1 MIVESPDGHCS
12 ETDDMTD
19 TKGLIFDIKKYAI
32 HDGPG
37 IRTTVFLKGC
47 PLECWWCH
55 NPESR
60 SRVPQSRKKL
70 RPQKAMPLF
79 ADTPQ
84 LVGVRVST
92 GAVMEEIRKDVLF
105 YDQSGGGVTLSGGE
119 PLLQADFLKSLLK
132 ICRHENI
139 HTAVDTSGY
148 VDFNAF
154 EKILDFTDVFLYD
167 VKLIEDALHRKYT
180 GVSNRLI
187 LENLV
192 KLQEKNVALRVR
204 IPLIPAIT
212 DTESNLNAII
222 SFLKNETQYKE
233 IDLLPF
239 NQMGESK
246 YERLE
251 VECRTGS
258 LKMQSAEEIEEI
270 RMLFR
275 NEGFRVSA

>member
-1 MIVESPDGHCS
+1 M
-12 ETDDMTD
+12 
-19 TKGLIFDIKKYAI
+19 
-32 HDGPG
+32 
-37 IRTTVFLKGC
+37 
-47 PLECWWCH
+47 
-55 NPESR
+55 
-60 SRVPQSRKKL
+60 
-70 RPQKAMPLF
+70 F

-167 VKLIEDALHRKYT
+167 VKLIDDALHRKYT

-275 NEGFRVSA
+275 NKGFRVSA

>member
-1 MIVESPDGHCS
+1 MPNS
-12 ETDDMTD
+12 
-19 TKGLIFDIKKYAI
+19 GLIYDIKKYAI

-37 IRTTVFLKGC
+37 IRTTIFLKGC
-47 PLECWWCH
+47 PLDCWWCH

-60 SRVPQSRKKL
+60 SREPQSRKNL
-70 RPQKAMPLF
+70 RPQKSIAMF
-79 ADTPQ
+79 ANIPQ

-92 GAVMEEIRKDVLF
+92 AAVMEEIRKDVLF
-105 YDQSGGGVTLSGGE
+105 YDQSGGGVTFSGGE
-119 PLLQADFLKSLLK
+119 PLLQADFLKSMLK

-148 VDFNAF
+148 VDFSAF
-154 EKILDFTDVFLYD
+154 EKVLGFTDVFLYD
-167 VKLIEDALHRKYT
+167 IKLMDDALHRKFT

-187 LENLV
+187 LENLI
-192 KLQEKNVALRVR
+192 KLQEKNVTLRVR

-212 DTESNLNAII
+212 DTELNLKAII

-246 YERLE
+246 YERLDME
-251 VECRTGS
+251 YRTGP
-258 LKMQSAEEIEEI
+258 LKMQSTEEIEE
-270 RMLFR
+270 MKALFQK
-275 NEGFRVSA
+275 EGFRVSP